1 MQNYKKQE
9 VYELP
14 IAPSPNLPNMKAIY
28 LYPSLCFFEGTELSE
43 GRGTDKPFQQFGYP
57 KMPNGNTTFK
67 PKSIKGVAQYPKL
80 EGKKCKGFDLSI
92 LTEDS
97 LRDLRQVNLEWLI
110 ETYKNY
116 PKKDKFFKTNFFD
129 KLAGSTELRKQVIAG
144 KSADTI
150 RKTWKT
156 GLLEFKI
163 MRKKY
168 LLYP

>member
-1 MQNYKKQE
+1 M
-9 VYELP
+9 
-14 IAPSPNLPNMKAIY
+14 I
-28 LYPSLCFFEGTELSE
+28 
-43 GRGTDKPFQQFGYP
+43 
-57 KMPNGNTTFK
+57 TFT
-67 PKSIKGVAQYPKL
+67 PKSIEGVAKYPKL
-80 EGKKCKGFDLSI
+80 ENKKCKGIDLSE
-92 LTEDS
+92 LSVDS
-97 LRDLRQVNLEWLI
+97 LRNLGKINLNWLI
-110 ETYKNY
+110 ETYQNY
-116 PKKDKFFKTNFFD
+116 PQKDKFFKADFFD